1 MSQLAIV
8 GNGGEGE
15 VVIKCLPLAGLSFL
29 QSNNITM
36 KNLKIIS
43 CGALQNS
50 VSKRTRNVFLRMQS
64 AIFCSTCKHVQLIKV
79 HVIESNGTGVVFYNP
94 LGMVNLD
101 MCNFTNNSLSAELA
115 AMLAGGGGLVIEAN
129 AVTSQFHC
137 TIANSAF
144 ANNDAKS
151 RRLSILSQATN
162 PSEYFGLG
170 GGISVVFRGGTANN
184 TVQLTGVKLE
194 NNTAQFGGGLF
205 LAFFDSTNGN
215 IVTINGIEVTH
226 CQLSTVTREIFP

>member
-1 MSQLAIV
+1 MWTAARLVSMTPPAGREATPLPASPSTWPSKEPSTTTTPSPSSSNQDNTSFTSGSETQLRNMSQLAIV

-29 QSNNITM
+29 WSNNITM

-50 VSKRTRNVFLRMQS
+50 FSKHIHNVFLRMQS
-64 AIFCSTCKHVQLIKV
+64 AIFCSTCKNVQLINV
-79 HVIESNGTGVVFYNP
+79 HITESNGTGVVFYNP
-94 LGMVNLD
+94 LGVVNLD

-137 TIANSAF
+137 SIANSAF
-144 ANNDAKS
+144 VNNTAKS
-151 RRLSILSQATN
+151 RQLSILFQVYH
-162 PSEYFGLG
+162 SE
-170 GGISVVFRGGTANN
+170 
-184 TVQLTGVKLE
+184 
-194 NNTAQFGGGLF
+194 
-205 LAFFDSTNGN
+205 
-215 IVTINGIEVTH
+215 
-226 CQLSTVTREIFP
+226 